1 MPRVPA
7 RIGRAVSNAP
17 ALAAGRLAGLV
28 LRKVLSRGG
37 SAGPGLLANTLAPGL
52 LGRMLATF
60 PQGLIVVTGS
70 SGKSTTAKMLTALLA
85 AHGLRVFTNGS
96 TANLRQ
102 GIASALI
109 DQSNFLGEIDA
120 DIAVVELDEAVAASM
135 ADEISPRLVVLTNV
149 MLDQLDRFYSA
160 QRVASLLAS
169 IAARAGEGV
178 VANRDDQYL
187 CDLAN
192 GLGSRVSWFGTS
204 GEVRAALANGLGYAR
219 ESTLP
224 NALPEAGTFLL
235 GTSVEEA
242 TFQVAGQE
250 LRVHMP
256 SRGVHYAAD
265 AAAAIEAARVLLGPD
280 FDQDLVVET
289 FRSMRPVFGRGEVV
303 TVHGEEVELV
313 LVQNPSSFQLN
324 LDELEA
330 APEQI
335 LMAVGS
341 DVRDPSWLWSVDTSK
356 LRHIDVVSGSKAY
369 EIATRLAYDDVEIDV
384 VNPELQEALSRFLAL
399 PPPSRG
405 HKTVF
410 FTADPM
416 RRIRRQL
423 AQMEQETAA

>member
-1 MPRVPA
+1 MPGIPPRL
-7 RIGRAVSNAP
+7 RGTLLNAP
-17 ALAAGRLAGLV
+17 ALAAGRLAGFV
-28 LRKVLSRGG
+28 LRRGLSRGG
-37 SAGPGLLANTLAPGL
+37 SAGPGLVANALAPGL
-52 LGRMLATF
+52 LGRMLGGF

-70 SGKSTTAKMLTALLA
+70 SGKSTTAKMLTALLT

-102 GIASALI
+102 GVASALI

-135 ADEISPRLVVLTNV
+135 ADQLSPRLVVLTNV

-160 QRVASLLAS
+160 QRVAGLLGK
-169 IAARAGEGV
+169 IANRAGDGV
-178 VANRDDQYL
+178 VANLDDQYL
-187 CDLAN
+187 VDLVPAIPA
-192 GLGSRVSWFGTS
+192 RVSWFGTS
-204 GEVRAALANGLGYAR
+204 SEVRAALTNGLGYAR
-219 ESTLP
+219 AAAAPATLP
-224 NALPEAGTFLL
+224 DAGTFLL
-235 GTSVEEA
+235 ETAGEDA
-242 TFQVAGQE
+242 TFLIGGNE
-250 LRVHMP
+250 LRLRLP
-256 SRGVHYAAD
+256 ARGTHYAVD
-265 AAAAIEAARVLLGPD
+265 AAAAIEAARALLGES
-280 FDQDLVVET
+280 FREEVVIDT
-289 FRSMRPVFGRGEVV
+289 FRELQPVFGRGELV

-313 LVQNPSSFQLN
+313 LVQNPASFQLN
-324 LDELEA
+324 LDELGG

-384 VNPELQEALSRFLAL
+384 VTPELPEALSRFLAL
-399 PPPSRG
+399 PPPSHG

-416 RRIRRQL
+416 RRIRRHL
-423 AQMEQETAA
+423 ARMEETAA